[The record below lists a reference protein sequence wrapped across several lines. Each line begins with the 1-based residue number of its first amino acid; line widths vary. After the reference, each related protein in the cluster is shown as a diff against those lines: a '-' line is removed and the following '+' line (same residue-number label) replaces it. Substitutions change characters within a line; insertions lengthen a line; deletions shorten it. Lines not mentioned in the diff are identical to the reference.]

1 MDGLE
6 EAISRYLQRGQTA
19 GGLLL
24 LLCSAYIEYVFPPF
38 PGDAITLLGAV
49 VAARYGWNPVA
60 VFVAV
65 LCGSGA
71 GGMTDY
77 AVGRFIG
84 PRAHR
89 PGIDYLVTRFR
100 RHGEAYVAL
109 NRFVPGVRALFFV
122 AAGMARLRAGRVLLF
137 GLLSAAAWNALVFG
151 AGWSMGAN
159 LDRLKA
165 WLATYTRVAWVV
177 VVLIAVALLV
187 GWLRQRTS
195 GGDHRA

>member
-1 MDGLE
+1 MEGLE
-6 EAISRYLQRGQTA
+6 EAITRYLERGQTA

-24 LLCSAYIEYVFPPF
+24 LMFSAYVEYVFPPF
-38 PGDAITLLGAV
+38 PGDAVTLLGAV

-60 VFVAV
+60 VFLV
-65 LCGSGA
+65 LLAGSGA

-89 PGIDYLVTRFR
+89 PGIEYLISRFR

-122 AAGMARLRAGRVLLF
+122 AAGMARLRPGRVLLF

-159 LDRLKA
+159 LGRLKA
-165 WLATYTRVAWVV
+165 LFQTYTRAAW
-177 VVLIAVALLV
+177 IAVGVVAVGLLL
-187 GWLRQRTS
+187 GWLRQRAR
-195 GGDHRA
+195 GPDRRA